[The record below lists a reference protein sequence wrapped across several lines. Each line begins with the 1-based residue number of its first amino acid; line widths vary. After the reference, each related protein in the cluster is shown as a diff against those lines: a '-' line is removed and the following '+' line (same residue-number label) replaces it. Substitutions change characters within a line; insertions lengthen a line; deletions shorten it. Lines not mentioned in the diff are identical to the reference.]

1 MVQREF
7 VIFDNNKLG
16 FDALSKVLFIHHSG
30 ILGGAGISLIN
41 VVKSVARKHN
51 VFVGVSSDPDDI
63 LTLLRQLSFENP
75 NIKVFSYGR
84 RIGAITYYSGGDT
97 LFSPRLIYRYL
108 LSFKQRKYWNRKI
121 KEINPDVV
129 ITNSKI
135 LCWMSGLTQLKCR
148 KSICFVRE
156 TVKGNRKS
164 FLNNQ
169 IAKKLDKYKKVVFL
183 SEYDRKLENL
193 KCAET
198 YVVHNFISSDQFD
211 TTLSKNEAI
220 NLLSLPKDKF
230 YVLYVGG
237 VSEMKGFDLIVQA
250 VLRMDD
256 DVHLIVAGNDFKQA
270 RVTKNKSEI
279 DYVDKWQYLIE
290 KEDKKGRI
298 HFLGRV
304 KNMSSCYA
312 ACDVL
317 VFPMRSPHQ
326 SRPAFEAGL
335 FMKPIIISDFENI
348 SEFVRNNENGLRF
361 PPNDVEALTNAIMS
375 LRNDELRKRLGKNNY
390 LNTLENHNKEKSC
403 EKIRMLIEE

>member
-1 MVQREF
+1 M
-7 VIFDNNKLG
+7 
-16 FDALSKVLFIHHSG
+16 SKVLFIHHSG

-41 VVKSVARKHN
+41 VVKSVAREHN

-156 TVKGNRKS
+156 TVKGNRKT

-183 SEYDRKLENL
+183 SEYDKKLENL
-193 KCAET
+193 KCAEA

-279 DYVDKWQYLIE
+279 DYVDKWQSHIE

>member
-7 VIFDNNKLG
+7 VILDNNKLG
-16 FDALSKVLFIHHSG
+16 FDTLSKVLFIHHSG

-41 VVKSVARKHN
+41 VVKSVAENHE
-51 VFVGVSSDPDDI
+51 VYVGVSSDPDDI
-63 LTLLRQLSFENP
+63 YNLLRQSSHENS

-84 RIGAITYYSGGDT
+84 RIGAITYYSGGDN
-97 LFSPRLIYRYL
+97 LFSPRFVYRCL
-108 LSFKQRKYWNRKI
+108 LTIKQRKYWNNKI

-135 LCWMSGLTQLKCR
+135 LCWMSGLTQIKKR

-169 IAKKLDKYKKVVFL
+169 IAKKLDKYKKVVYL

-193 KCAET
+193 KHAESS
-198 YVVHNFISSDQFD
+198 VVHNFISGDQFD
-211 TTLSKNEAI
+211 TTLSKNDALNI
-220 NLLSLPKDKF
+220 LSLPNDKF

-250 VLRMDD
+250 VLQMDD
-256 DVHLIVAGNDFKQA
+256 DVHLIVAGNDFNQA
-270 RVTKNKSEI
+270 KITKDKSEI
-279 DYVDKWQYLIE
+279 DYADKWQSIIE
-290 KEDKKGRI
+290 KEDKKGKI
-298 HFLGRV
+298 HILGRV
-304 KNMSSCYA
+304 KDMSDCYA

-317 VFPMRSPHQ
+317 AFPMRSPHQ

-335 FMKPIIISDFENI
+335 FMKPVIISDFKNI
-348 SEFVRNNENGLRF
+348 SEFVRNDDNGIRVL
-361 PPNDVEALTNAIMS
+361 PNDVTALTDAIGC
-375 LRNDELRKRLGKNNY
+375 LRNDELRKFLGKNNY
-390 LNTLENHNKEKSC
+390 LNTIENHSKDKSC